1 MHAFL
6 SPYRFLLHLAEAI
19 QERGERGGGVD
30 SADIRGHG
38 PGANAEAVES
48 DGRSNDAVGFLT
60 RRQ

>member
-19 QERGERGGGVD
+19 QERGERGGGFD

-38 PGANAEAVES
+38 PGANAEAVDS
-48 DGRSNDAVGFLT
+48 DGESNDVVGVLT